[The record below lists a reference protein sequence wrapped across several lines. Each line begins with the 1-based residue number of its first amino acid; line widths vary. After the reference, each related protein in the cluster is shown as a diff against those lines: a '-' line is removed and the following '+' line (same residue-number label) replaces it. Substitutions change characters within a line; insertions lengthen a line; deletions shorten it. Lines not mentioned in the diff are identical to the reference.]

1 MELRLARLTLT
12 RRHPDDV
19 RQRQIVA
26 SIDGAPLGTL
36 MYGDSVTREL
46 APGPHRLRA
55 HNTLFWKTRELHLE
69 PGEHVRFNVV
79 NRAGPGT
86 FSLLGLFGVGP
97 LYVSLFEDPAPESSG
112 EHPCASG

>member
-1 MELRLARLTLT
+1 MELRPARITLT

-26 SIDGAPLGTL
+26 SIDGAPFGTL
-36 MYGDSVTREL
+36 LYGDSVTREL
-46 APGPHRLRA
+46 APGAHRLRV
-55 HNTLFWKTRELHLE
+55 HNTLFWKTRDLQLQ
-69 PGEHVRFNVV
+69 PGEHVRFTVV

-97 LYVSLFEDPAPESSG
+97 LYVSLFEDPAEGPSG
-112 EHPCASG
+112 

>member
-1 MELRLARLTLT
+1 MDSRPSLLTLA

-36 MYGDSVTREL
+36 MFGESVTREL

-55 HNTLFWKTRELHLE
+55 HNTLFWKTRELNLK
-69 PGEHVRFNVV
+69 PGEHVRFTVV

-97 LYVSLFEDPAPESSG
+97 LYISLFEDSSG
-112 EHPCASG
+112 DSPGGSSSG

>member
-1 MELRLARLTLT
+1 MDPGLARITLT

-19 RQRQIVA
+19 RQRQIIA
-26 SIDGAPLGTL
+26 SIDGVPLGTL
-36 MYGDSVTREL
+36 LFGETVTRDV

-55 HNTLFWKTRELHLE
+55 HNTLFWKTRELNLE
-69 PGEHVRFNVV
+69 PGEHVRFAVV

-97 LYVSLFEDPAPESSG
+97 LYISLFEDRAAEPDS
-112 EHPCASG
+112 